1 MLFVSLKLV
10 FRKRGGVTMRK
21 YAEKCKAICGYNS
34 VYNFFCIT
42 FAIQNF
48 SFCGAIFKR
57 ILAWEGDTSKT

>member
-1 MLFVSLKLV
+1 
-10 FRKRGGVTMRK
+10 MRK